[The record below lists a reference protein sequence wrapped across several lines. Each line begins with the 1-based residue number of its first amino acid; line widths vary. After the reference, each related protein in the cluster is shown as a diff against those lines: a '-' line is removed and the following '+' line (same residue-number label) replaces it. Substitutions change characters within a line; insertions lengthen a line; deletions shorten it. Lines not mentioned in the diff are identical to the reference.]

1 MLGEVEYKVR
11 TLEIRG
17 ESLYGKCTHTR
28 AHTHTHTHT
37 HNIHIYMNKES
48 CVTIVK
54 INSELASVLIV
65 KG

>member
-1 MLGEVEYKVR
+1 MLNEVEYKVR

-17 ESLYGKCTHTR
+17 ESLYRKCVR
-28 AHTHTHTHT
+28 AHTHTHTYT
-37 HNIHIYMNKES
+37 RNIHIYMNTES